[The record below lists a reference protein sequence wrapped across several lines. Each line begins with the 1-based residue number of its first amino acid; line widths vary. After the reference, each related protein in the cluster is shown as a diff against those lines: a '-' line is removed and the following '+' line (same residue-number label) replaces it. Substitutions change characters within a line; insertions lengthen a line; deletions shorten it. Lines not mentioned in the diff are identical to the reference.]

1 MEKRLG
7 LLVVVLVV
15 VTEAMDM
22 VLPWLWK
29 LVRPDEPVECWLVEG
44 LGGEAV

>member
-7 LLVVVLVV
+7 LLVVVLL
-15 VTEAMDM
+15 VTEAIDI

-29 LVRPDEPVECWLVEG
+29 LVRPEDPVECWLVEG
-44 LGGEAV
+44 LGGAAA